1 MYLEDSWVEAVS
13 APLLGASCSW
23 ALLRILTALPL
34 TMRRAFPHTRA
45 GRLRAPFTSILSCA
59 ATLLS
64 TPPAFSADQAPSP
77 RRSVEPPWSRTSGFP
92 PLRPLVPARAIEP
105 PLDEEVVDLD
115 GYGAGASYRP
125 LQQQPD
131 PAVAG
136 GGREREGRGQ
146 GTLLF
151 PSRVEPGPQPPAVTE
166 RSSDPSAGPSSDCRG
181 PYQVVAGDSLWT
193 IAGRVLDTD
202 DPRLIARYWPRIHRA
217 NRDLIGATPNLI
229 RPGWVLELPPEC
241 E

>member
-1 MYLEDSWVEAVS
+1 MLLEDTWAEAVS
-13 APLLGASCSW
+13 APLLGASCFW
-23 ALLRILTALPL
+23 ALLRILTSLP
-34 TMRRAFPHTRA
+34 MRPRRAFPRTRA
-45 GRLRAPFTSILSCA
+45 PRLRTPFTSILSCA

-105 PLDEEVVDLD
+105 PNDEEIVDLD

-125 LQQQPD
+125 LQQPN
-131 PAVAG
+131 PAAPG
-136 GGREREGRGQ
+136 SGHGREGRGQ

-166 RSSDPSAGPSSDCRG
+166 QPSDPRPGPSGDCRG
-181 PYQVVAGDSLWT
+181 RYQVVPGDSLWT

>member
-1 MYLEDSWVEAVS
+1 MFMEDPWAEAVS
-13 APLLGASCSW
+13 TPLLGASCFW
-23 ALLRILTALPL
+23 ALLRILTSLP
-34 TMRRAFPHTRA
+34 MRPRRAFPRTRA
-45 GRLRAPFTSILSCA
+45 SRLRAPFTSVLSCA

-77 RRSVEPPWSRTSGFP
+77 RRSVEPPWSRTSGLP

-105 PLDEEVVDLD
+105 PPDDEGVVDFE

-125 LQQQPD
+125 LQQPK
-131 PAVAG
+131 PPVAWS
-136 GGREREGRGQ
+136 GREREGRRR

-151 PSRVEPGPQPPAVTE
+151 PSRVGPGPQPPAVTKQP
-166 RSSDPSAGPSSDCRG
+166 SDPRPAPSVHCRG
-181 PYQVVAGDSLWT
+181 RYQVVAGDSLWT

-241 E
+241 D